1 MKKWVMFSFLLLL
14 LTACAGP
21 GSNDSQITEI
31 GRSERFV
38 AYDNGAVKDL
48 TTGLMWA
55 AADNGGPIGW
65 SKAKTYCH
73 NYRGGGYQD
82 WRMPTNE
89 ELKAIYDPR
98 ITNPYPVS
106 EECKGVCHIV
116 RFIHL
121 SCCPVWS
128 WDGINEVETFFHF
141 DYGPKD
147 WGDQSLATNHPR
159 ALPVRNDQ

>member
-1 MKKWVMFSFLLLL
+1 MKKWVMFSFLILL
-14 LTACAGP
+14 LTACAET
-21 GSNDSQITEI
+21 GSQNSKITEI

-38 AYDNGAVKDL
+38 AYDNGTVKDL

-55 AADNGGPIGW
+55 AADSGGPIRW
-65 SKAKTYCH
+65 SKAKTYC
-73 NYRGGGYQD
+73 NDYRGGGYDD

-89 ELKAIYDPR
+89 ELKAIYNLR
-98 ITNPYPVS
+98 IINPYPVS
-106 EECKGVCHIV
+106 EGCKGVCHIT

-141 DYGPKD
+141 HYGPKD
-147 WGDQSLATNHPR
+147 WRDQSLATHHPR
-159 ALPVRNDQ
+159 VLPVRDER

>member
-1 MKKWVMFSFLLLL
+1 MKKWVVFSFLILL
-14 LTACAGP
+14 LTACAGT
-21 GSNDSQITEI
+21 GSQNSQITEI

-38 AYDNGAVKDL
+38 AYDNQTVKDL

-55 AADNGGPIGW
+55 AADNGGPISW
-65 SKAKTYCH
+65 PKAKTYCN
-73 NYRGGGYQD
+73 NYRGGGYKD

-89 ELKAIYDPR
+89 ELKAIYNPR
-98 ITNPYPVS
+98 IINPYPVR
-106 EECKGVCHIV
+106 EGCKGVCHIT

-121 SCCPVWS
+121 SCCPVWF

-147 WGDQSLATNHPR
+147 WRDQSLTTHHPR
-159 ALPVRNDQ
+159 VLPVRDDR